1 MESAMMHRLALL
13 CCCTALAL
21 VGCATTEDTP
31 ATSDTAAGT
40 VAATAAPAPI
50 SLGDVAGR
58 WTVRAVPETGDT
70 TAVVSQLNA
79 SADTTGWTTT
89 LPNRPPVATRVVLVS
104 GDSVVTENGPY
115 ESVLRKGV
123 QVQTRSVFRLRDGK
137 LIGTTVARYST
148 TGADSVLRLRTE
160 ATRTP

>member
-1 MESAMMHRLALL
+1 MMRRFAFIS
-13 CCCTALAL
+13 CCTAIAVLA
-21 VGCATTEDTP
+21 CARSDDA
-31 ATSDTAAGT
+31 ATDTATGA
-40 VAATAAPAPI
+40 VAATATPPATI
-50 SLGDVAGR
+50 SLADVAGR

-79 SADTTGWTTT
+79 SADTSGWTMT
-89 LPNRPPVATRVVLVS
+89 LPNRPPVPTRVVAVA
-104 GDSVVTENGPY
+104 GDSIVTENGPY

-123 QVQTRSVFRLRDGK
+123 QVRTRSVMRLRDGK
-137 LIGTTVARYST
+137 LVGTTVARYST

>member
-1 MESAMMHRLALL
+1 MMRRLTLC

-21 VGCATTEDTP
+21 IGCAKTDDQA
-31 ATSDTAAGT
+31 ATDTAAGT

-50 SLGDVAGR
+50 SLADVAGR

-79 SADTTGWTTT
+79 SADTTGWTMT
-89 LPNRPPVATRVVLVS
+89 LPNRPPIATRVVLVS
-104 GDSVVTENGPY
+104 GDSIVTENGPY

-123 QVQTRSVFRLRDGK
+123 QVRTRSVMRLRDGK
-137 LIGTTVARYST
+137 LVGNTVARYTT
-148 TGADSVLRLRTE
+148 TGPDSVLRLRIE

>member
-1 MESAMMHRLALL
+1 MMRCMAFL
-13 CCCTALAL
+13 CCTALAVL
-21 VGCATTEDTP
+21 GCSRSDDSASTADTG
-31 ATSDTAAGT
+31 AGD

-50 SLGDVAGR
+50 SLADVAGR

-79 SADTTGWTTT
+79 GADTTGWTMT

-104 GDSVVTENGPY
+104 GDSIVTENGPY

-123 QVQTRSVFRLRDGK
+123 QVRTRSVMRLRDGK
-137 LIGTTVARYST
+137 LIGNTVASYT
-148 TGADSVLRLRTE
+148 TSGADSVLRLRTE
-160 ATRTP
+160 AIRTP

>member
-1 MESAMMHRLALL
+1 MMRRMAFL
-13 CCCTALAL
+13 CCTALTVA
-21 VGCATTEDTP
+21 GCSRSDDSAPDTG
-31 ATSDTAAGT
+31 AGA

-50 SLGDVAGR
+50 SLADVAGR

-70 TAVVSQLNA
+70 TAVLSQLNA
-79 SADTTGWTTT
+79 GADTTGWTTT

-104 GDSVVTENGPY
+104 GDSIVTENGPY

-123 QVQTRSVFRLRDGK
+123 QVRTRSVMRLREGK
-137 LIGTTVARYST
+137 LIGNTVATYT
-148 TGADSVLRLRTE
+148 TSGADSVLRLRTE

>member
-1 MESAMMHRLALL
+1 MMRRSTLL
-13 CCCTALAL
+13 SCCTALAL
-21 VGCATTEDTP
+21 VGCASSDDAAATTDTV
-31 ATSDTAAGT
+31 AGA
-40 VAATAAPAPI
+40 VAATTAPATI
-50 SLGDVAGR
+50 SLADVAGR

-79 SADTTGWTTT
+79 SADTSGWTMT

-104 GDSVVTENGPY
+104 GDSIVTENGPY

-123 QVQTRSVFRLRDGK
+123 QVSTRSVMRLRDGK
-137 LIGTTVARYST
+137 LIGNTVARYTT

>member
-1 MESAMMHRLALL
+1 MMRRLTLC

-21 VGCATTEDTP
+21 VGCAKTDDQA
-31 ATSDTAAGT
+31 ATDTAAGT
-40 VAATAAPAPI
+40 AAATAAPAPI
-50 SLGDVAGR
+50 SLADVAGR

-79 SADTTGWTTT
+79 GADTTGWTMT
-89 LPNRPPVATRVVLVS
+89 LSNRPPIATRVVLVS
-104 GDSVVTENGPY
+104 GDSIVTETGPY

-123 QVQTRSVFRLRDGK
+123 QVRTRSVMRLRDGK
-137 LIGTTVARYST
+137 LIGNTVARYTT
-148 TGADSVLRLRTE
+148 TGPDSVLRLRTE